1 MFDRLFLA
9 HPRSV
14 NESYTE
20 HFGVA
25 FRFGATM
32 MASGAACI
40 VHAVLPS
47 LFMRTGSNAVKRL
60 HAQMAA
66 RQPSQRIR
74 DSRPGAWNE
83 PEWQIEYEI

>member
-14 NESYTE
+14 NESYFE

-25 FRFGATM
+25 SRFGVTM
-32 MASGAACI
+32 VTSGIACL
-40 VHAVLPS
+40 VHAVVPA
-47 LFMRTGSNAVKRL
+47 FCVRTGSNAVKRL

-66 RQPSQRIR
+66 RQPSPRAR
-74 DSRPGAWNE
+74 ESRPMAWNE

>member
-1 MFDRLFLA
+1 MFSRLFLA

-14 NESYTE
+14 DESYTE

-32 MASGAACI
+32 VAGGFACI
-40 VHAVLPS
+40 VHALVPA
-47 LFMRTGSNAVKRL
+47 LFVRTGSNAVKRL
-60 HAQMAA
+60 HARMAA
-66 RQPSQRIR
+66 RQPDQRAR
-74 DSRPGAWNE
+74 SSTLGAWHE

>member
-14 NESYTE
+14 NESYVE

-32 MASGAACI
+32 VASGLACMVHGI
-40 VHAVLPS
+40 VPA
-47 LFMRTGSNAVKRL
+47 LFVRTGSNAVKRL

-66 RQPSQRIR
+66 RQPSPRAREQRHA
-74 DSRPGAWNE
+74 GWNE

>member
-14 NESYTE
+14 GESYVE

-40 VHAVLPS
+40 VHALVPA
-47 LFMRTGSNAVKRL
+47 LFVRTGSNAVKRL
-60 HAQMAA
+60 HARMAS
-66 RQPSQRIR
+66 RQPDARAR
-74 DSRPGAWNE
+74 DARVGAWHE

>member
-14 NESYTE
+14 NESYGE

-25 FRFGATM
+25 LRFGAAM
-32 MASGAACI
+32 MASGAACM
-40 VHAVLPS
+40 VHALLPA
-47 LFMRTGSNAVKRL
+47 LFVRTGSNAVKRL

-66 RQPSQRIR
+66 RQPSPRIR
-74 DSRPGAWNE
+74 ESTPGAWHE

>member
-1 MFDRLFLA
+1 MFERLFLA

-14 NESYTE
+14 GESYVE

-25 FRFGATM
+25 LRFGLTM
-32 MASGAACI
+32 VASGAACI
-40 VHAVLPS
+40 VHALVPAM
-47 LFMRTGSNAVKRL
+47 FVRTGSNAVKRL

-66 RQPSQRIR
+66 RQPDPRAR
-74 DSRPGAWNE
+74 GSRPGAWNE